1 VSNQASICEVAVIIP
16 CYNAASCLARALDS
30 ALAQTLR
37 DSRIFVIDDGS
48 TDQTDAVLRS
58 YASRIVRA
66 SQPHA
71 GQAAARNHGIRL
83 SNSPYVAFL
92 DADDEWLPEK
102 LERQIE
108 ILKRDP
114 QIGLV
119 YSDCSTSGTGPDAGS
134 HFARVG
140 IQPSGR
146 VFERFLDSCNVFTPT
161 VIVRRECLE
170 DVGVFNESLPVC
182 EDFNLWLRIAAKWKV
197 AVIPEVLAIR
207 HRRAGSLSLTTGAV
221 VSFDSSI
228 ASFMHVMQANPH
240 LSQSERHALRKT
252 IANRH
257 YQYGAYLLKEG
268 ERTPSRRQMLQ
279 AMRYGRFDWRV
290 MIKFGLGLLP
300 RGAFASLIK
309 LRQALK
315 TRKSG
320 TLMVSEDTM
329 AADKVVDDRLSLR

>member
-1 VSNQASICEVAVIIP
+1 VSNQASTCEVAVIIP

-48 TDQTDAVLRS
+48 TDETDAVLRP

-71 GQAAARNHGIRL
+71 GQAAARNHGIRM

-108 ILKRDP
+108 ILRRDP
-114 QIGLV
+114 QVGLI

-140 IQPSGR
+140 TPPGGR

-161 VIVRRECLE
+161 AVVRRQCLE
-170 DVGVFNESLPVC
+170 DVGMFNESLPVC

-197 AVIPEVLAIR
+197 AVVPEVLAVR
-207 HRRAGSLSLTTGAV
+207 HRRAGSLSLTTDPV

-228 ASFMHVMQANPH
+228 ASFMHVMQASPN
-240 LSQSERHALRKT
+240 LYQSERHALRKA

-257 YQYGAYLLKEG
+257 YHYGAHLLVEG
-268 ERTPSRRQMLQ
+268 DRAPARHHMLQ

-290 MIKFGLGLLP
+290 TAKFFLGFLP
-300 RGAFASLIK
+300 RRAFASLRK

-315 TRKSG
+315 MRKSN
-320 TLMVSEDTM
+320 TLTVNEDKVI
-329 AADKVVDDRLSLR
+329 ADKVVDDRLSLR

>member
-1 VSNQASICEVAVIIP
+1 VSTKASTCEVAVIIP

-30 ALAQTLR
+30 ALAQTFR
-37 DSRIFVIDDGS
+37 DSCIFVIDDGS
-48 TDQTDAVLRS
+48 TDETDAVLRL
-58 YASRIVRA
+58 YASRIFRA
-66 SQPHA
+66 SQAHA

-114 QIGLV
+114 QIGLI

-140 IQPSGR
+140 TPPGGR
-146 VFERFLDSCNVFTPT
+146 VFKRFLDSCNVFTPT
-161 VIVRRECLE
+161 VVVRRECL
-170 DVGVFNESLPVC
+170 DDIGLFNESLLVC

-207 HRRAGSLSLTTGAV
+207 HRRAGSLSLATGPV
-221 VSFDSSI
+221 LSFDSSI
-228 ASFMHVMQANPH
+228 VSFKHVMQASPH

-257 YQYGAYLLKEG
+257 YQYGAYLLQEG
-268 ERTPSRRQMLQ
+268 DRAPARNQMLQ

-290 MIKFGLGLLP
+290 TAKFCLGFLP
-300 RGAFASLIK
+300 RRAFAWLRK

-315 TRKSG
+315 MRKSD
-320 TLMVSEDTM
+320 TSTVTEDKLT
-329 AADKVVDDRLSLR
+329 ADKVVHDRLSLR